1 MTPLRRRMT
10 EDMTMRNFSPY
21 TQRNYLFAVARFAR
35 HFATSP
41 ADLGPEHLRAD
52 LNHLIAQKVS
62 SSYFNINV
70 AALRFLYTV
79 TLEHDWALTKLPYQK
94 RPRKLPTVLSSEEMT
109 RFLASIPD
117 RKMRAVVTAC
127 AAGPRVFEVVALR
140 VRDIDSERIVLQVAD
155 GKGDKKRLA
164 MLSPKLLELLRAY
177 WKT

>member
-1 MTPLRRRMT
+1 ML
-10 EDMTMRNFSPY
+10 
-21 TQRNYLFAVARFAR
+21 ARK
-35 HFATSP
+35 SN
-41 ADLGPEHLRAD
+41 LGSEHLRAY

-62 SSYFNINV
+62 SSYLNINV
-70 AALRFLYTV
+70 AALRFLHTV
-79 TLEHDWALTKLPYQK
+79 TLE
-94 RPRKLPTVLSSEEMT
+94 

-127 AAGPRVFEVVALR
+127 AAGLRVFEVVALR